1 MARKHTDLK
10 NVIFCTL
17 DQEIAVPSEANTQ
30 TTFVSGSVS
39 DFPFFERYLKLLSVS
54 NMCCISCLTCG
65 GDRVPEV
72 C

>member
-1 MARKHTDLK
+1 MKPTLK
-10 NVIFCTL
+10 
-17 DQEIAVPSEANTQ
+17 

-39 DFPFFERYLKLLSVS
+39 DFPFFERYLKLLTVS